1 MEEQFLIKLA
11 EAYTKYDASI
21 IEPYL
26 ADDMHYASMW
36 VFHEMTSKQEYM
48 DYLVGKLQTMKR
60 TNKTFD
66 FKIVNGRMHSKAL
79 LADADAGFVADFD
92 EHGKVKM
99 LNITA
104 PVFF

>member
-36 VFHEMTSKQEYM
+36 VFDEMAFSNVQ
-48 DYLVGKLQTMKR
+48 
-60 TNKTFD
+60 
-66 FKIVNGRMHSKAL
+66 
-79 LADADAGFVADFD
+79 
-92 EHGKVKM
+92 
-99 LNITA
+99 
-104 PVFF
+104 